1 LTLPSVVQDVL
12 LAARTASATLPNAT
26 TTGAPS
32 THGVLQF
39 VRAREVRHVALSTRH
54 RSSIFQS
61 LSPLI
66 GEEETEAMLSQFP
79 ARDLDEPVTKE
90 FVRAEIADV
99 RAEMADVRAE
109 IEALRGELHTEV
121 GTLRGELHTEVGTLR
136 GELHTGIAQLEARIN
151 DRFREQTMWMAG
163 AMTVGMGL
171 AAGIGTLLG

>member
-1 LTLPSVVQDVL
+1 M
-12 LAARTASATLPNAT
+12 
-26 TTGAPS
+26 
-32 THGVLQF
+32 
-39 VRAREVRHVALSTRH
+39 ALSTRH

-99 RAEMADVRAE
+99 RAE
-109 IEALRGELHTEV
+109 
-121 GTLRGELHTEVGTLR
+121 
-136 GELHTGIAQLEARIN
+136 IAQLEARIN